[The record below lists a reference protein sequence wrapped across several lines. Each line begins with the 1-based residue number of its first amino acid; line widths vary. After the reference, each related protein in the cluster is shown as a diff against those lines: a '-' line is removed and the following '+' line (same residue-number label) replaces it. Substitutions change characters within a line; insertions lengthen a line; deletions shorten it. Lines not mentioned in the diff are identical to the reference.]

1 MAEEVNSHFSEK
13 QRQGDKS
20 DKSKNVDNSHANYAV
35 RIYLVYPPLK
45 KKKYK
50 ELLQNAFI
58 QPCAKSALMC
68 CMYLSHCA
76 LPREGNPWLIY
87 NPDNITEAIKT
98 LVFWFGVVVRSGGQF
113 P

>member
-45 KKKYK
+45 KKKNTK
-50 ELLQNAFI
+50 SFCRMLLYSPVQS
-58 QPCAKSALMC
+58 QL
-68 CMYLSHCA
+68 
-76 LPREGNPWLIY
+76 
-87 NPDNITEAIKT
+87 
-98 LVFWFGVVVRSGGQF
+98 
-113 P
+113 

>member
-45 KKKYK
+45 KKKI
-50 ELLQNAFI
+50 QRAFAE
-58 QPCAKSALMC
+58 CFYTALC
-68 CMYLSHCA
+68 KVSSDVLHVPQSLCLTQG
-76 LPREGNPWLIY
+76 R
-87 NPDNITEAIKT
+87 
-98 LVFWFGVVVRSGGQF
+98 
-113 P
+113 